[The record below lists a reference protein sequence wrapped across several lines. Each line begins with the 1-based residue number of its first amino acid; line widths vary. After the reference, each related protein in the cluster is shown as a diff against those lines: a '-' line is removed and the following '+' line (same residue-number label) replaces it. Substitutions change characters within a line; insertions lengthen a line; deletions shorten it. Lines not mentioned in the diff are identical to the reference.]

1 MKTIK
6 AMRLVDTTQELTR
19 ERRKEVQELSSG
31 IHQYLEVR
39 ADKEDLVK

>member
-6 AMRLVDTTQELTR
+6 AMRLVDITQELTR
-19 ERRKEVQELSSG
+19 ERKEVQELSSG